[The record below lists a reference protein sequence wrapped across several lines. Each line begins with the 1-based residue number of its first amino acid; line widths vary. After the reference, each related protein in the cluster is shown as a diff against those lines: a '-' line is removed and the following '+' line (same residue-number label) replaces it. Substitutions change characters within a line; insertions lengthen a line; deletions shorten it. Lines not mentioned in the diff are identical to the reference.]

1 MTHQLYQGK
10 ASAAI
15 TEFRGK
21 YLPRLGISSE
31 LLQKNL
37 DDDVKF
43 FGREYKILAVYPNI
57 NPMAFSG
64 PITRALNDL
73 NSGREVDLEKILD

>member
-1 MTHQLYQGK
+1 MIHPLYQGK

-15 TEFRGK
+15 TEFRGE
-21 YLPRLGISSE
+21 YLPRLDINSE
-31 LLQKNL
+31 RLLKNL
-37 DDDVKF
+37 DDDVKCL
-43 FGREYKILAVYPNI
+43 GQGYKVLAMYHNI
-57 NPMAFSG
+57 SPMAFSG

>member
-15 TEFRGK
+15 TEFRGE
-21 YLPRLGISSE
+21 YLPRLDINSE

-37 DDDVKF
+37 DNDVKCL
-43 FGREYKILAVYPNI
+43 GRGYKILAVYNNI

-64 PITRALNDL
+64 PITRALKDL